1 MRSPWPHPFKTPMT
15 KPASI
20 PFYRDERYLS
30 AAAQIISALLV
41 IAFLWWV
48 GVNFL
53 RGAEARNLSLSFSF
67 LAKPSGFPI
76 SDPAIPYNTGDTF
89 GYAFLVGVL
98 NTLRVAVAGVVAATI
113 LGTLVALARL
123 SSNWLLSKLA
133 LAFIEFHRN
142 IPLLVLLFIWYF
154 TVFRGL
160 PAVGE
165 SVKLPGPIYLNQRGV
180 YFTWPR
186 LTETGWIFVAGI
198 GLGVLSAILLWNF
211 LRARRELTGRKTYF
225 VESSLAA
232 LFLFPLLGWFLSGG
246 QPLRLDVPG
255 LQGFNIQGGMRLT
268 PEYAALF
275 VGLVTY
281 TAAFIAEVVRSG
293 IQAVDRGQLEAARAL
308 GLSNFH
314 VLSFVIF
321 PQAMRVI
328 IPPMISQYLN
338 LTKNTSLALAIGYQ
352 DLFSVGKIAINQAG
366 RAIPVFLM
374 VMATYLLMSLITA
387 FVLNLYNRRI
397 QFVVR

>member
-1 MRSPWPHPFKTPMT
+1 MAKSKG
-15 KPASI
+15 I
-20 PFYRDERYLS
+20 PFYRDERILS

-41 IAFLWWV
+41 IGALWWLV
-48 GVNFL
+48 VNFL

-67 LAKPSGFPI
+67 LDRPAGFPI
-76 SDPAIPYNTGDTF
+76 SDPAIPYNTGDSF

-98 NTLRVAVAGVVAATI
+98 NTLRVAIAGIVAATI
-113 LGTLVALARL
+113 LGTLIALARL
-123 SSNWLLSKLA
+123 SSNWLMSKIA
-133 LAFIEFHRN
+133 LAYIEFHRN

-154 TVFRGL
+154 TVFREL
-160 PAVGE
+160 PPVGN
-165 SVKLPGPIYLNQRGV
+165 SIVMPGPVYLNQRGV

-186 LTETGWIFVAGI
+186 LPETGWIFVAGI
-198 GLGVLSAILLWNF
+198 ALGILAAIILWNV
-211 LRARRELTGRKTYF
+211 LRTRRELTGKKTYF
-225 VESSLAA
+225 VEASLAS
-232 LFLFPLLGWFLSGG
+232 LFVFPLLGWILSGG
-246 QPLRLDVPG
+246 QPFDFDVPT
-255 LQGFNIQGGMRLT
+255 LQGFNIRGGLRLT

-321 PQAMRVI
+321 PQALRII

-338 LTKNTSLALAIGYQ
+338 LTKNSSLALAIGYQ
-352 DLFSVGKIAINQAG
+352 ELFGVGKIAINQAG
-366 RAIPVFLM
+366 RAVPVFLM
-374 VMATYLLMSLITA
+374 VMGTYLLISLVTA
-387 FVLNLYNRRI
+387 LVLNIYNRRI
-397 QFVVR
+397 QFVTR

>member
-1 MRSPWPHPFKTPMT
+1 MRRIGRIPISFLMT
-15 KPASI
+15 QPKAI

-30 AAAQIISALLV
+30 AAAQIVSALLV
-41 IAFLWWV
+41 VAFLWWL

-53 RGAEARNLSLSFSF
+53 RAADARNLSLSFSF
-67 LAKPSGFPI
+67 LDKPAGFPI
-76 SDPAIPYNTGDTF
+76 SDPAIPYETRDSF
-89 GYAFLVGVL
+89 GYAFLVGLL

-123 SSNWLLSKLA
+123 SSNWLLSKIA

-154 TVFRGL
+154 TVFREL
-160 PAVGE
+160 PAVDE
-165 SVKLPGPIYLNQRGV
+165 SVILPGPIFLNQRGV
-180 YFTWPR
+180 YFTWPQ
-186 LTETGWIFVAGI
+186 LNETGWVFAAGLL
-198 GLGVLSAILLWNF
+198 LGIMGAILLWKV
-211 LRARRELTGRKTYF
+211 LRARRELTGKKTYY
-225 VESSLAA
+225 VEISLAVLFA
-232 LFLFPLLGWFLSGG
+232 LPVLGWLLAGG
-246 QPLRLDVPG
+246 EPLRFDVPS
-255 LQGFNIQGGMRLT
+255 LQGFNIRGGLRLT
-268 PEYAALF
+268 PEFAGLF
-275 VGLVTY
+275 VALVTY

-308 GLSNFH
+308 GLNNFQ
-314 VLSFVIF
+314 VLTLVVF

-352 DLFSVGKIAINQAG
+352 ELFSVGKIAINQAG

-374 VMATYLLMSLITA
+374 VMATYLVISLITA
-387 FVLNLYNRRI
+387 FILNLYNRRI
-397 QFVVR
+397 QFVTR

>member
-1 MRSPWPHPFKTPMT
+1 MT
-15 KPASI
+15 KPKPI

-30 AAAQIISALLV
+30 AAAQVVSALLV
-41 IAFLWWV
+41 IAFLWWLA
-48 GVNFL
+48 VNFL
-53 RGAEARNLSLSFSF
+53 RAADARNLSLSFSF
-67 LAKPSGFPI
+67 LHKPAGFPI
-76 SDPAIPYNTGDTF
+76 SDPAIPYDTGSSF

-123 SSNWLLSKLA
+123 SSNWLMSKIA

-154 TVFRGL
+154 TVFREL

-165 SVKLPGPIYLNQRGV
+165 SIILPGPIYLNQRGV

-186 LTETGWIFVAGI
+186 LNETGGIFAAGI
-198 GLGVLSAILLWNF
+198 LVGIIAAILLWNV
-211 LRARRELTGRKTYF
+211 LRKRREQTGKKTYF
-225 VESSLAA
+225 VEASLAA
-232 LFLFPLLGWFLSGG
+232 LFAFPLLGWILSGG
-246 QPLRLDVPG
+246 QPLRFDVPS
-255 LQGFNIQGGMRLT
+255 LQGFNIQGGLRLT
-268 PEYAALF
+268 PEFAGLF

-308 GLSNFH
+308 GLSNFQ
-314 VLSFVIF
+314 VLSFVVF
-321 PQAMRVI
+321 PQALRVI

-352 DLFSVGKIAINQAG
+352 ELFSVGRIAINQAG

-374 VMATYLLMSLITA
+374 VMATYLLISLITA
-387 FVLNLYNRRI
+387 FVLNVYNRRI
-397 QFVVR
+397 QFVTR